1 MKVLITGASGLV
13 GGKLI
18 SALEP
23 KGFEIYRLSRSVPGA
38 ETDIQWD
45 PFDGFSSK
53 EAAKLEGMD
62 VVVHLAGENVAG
74 GSWTEERKKR
84 IRDSRVKGTKTLVTA
99 LAAAETPPK
108 IFIAASAIGYYGNR
122 GNEIVTEESDPGK
135 GFLAEVSV
143 DWEAESLKARRF
155 ASRVVIP
162 RIGIVLSKDGGALE
176 KMLTPFS
183 YGLGGTV
190 GSGEQWMSWI
200 AIDDLISILQYVIEH
215 DDFEGVFNATSPN
228 PVQNKDFTA
237 ALAAAVSRPA
247 FIPIPGFGVKLI
259 FGEMGETLL
268 LEGCRVIPRRLE
280 QIGFKFELPNLEDA
294 LRHVIQE

>member
-13 GGKLI
+13 GGRLI

-23 KGFEIYRLSRSVPGA
+23 KGWEIYRLSRSAPESA
-38 ETDIQWD
+38 TDIQWD
-45 PFDGFSSK
+45 PYEGFSSG
-53 EAAKLEGMD
+53 EAAKLDGMD
-62 VVVHLAGENVAG
+62 LVIHLAGENVAG

-84 IRDSRVKGTKTLVTA
+84 IRDSRVKGTKTLVSA
-99 LAAAETPPK
+99 LAALENPPGV
-108 IFIAASAIGYYGNR
+108 FVSASAIGYYGNR
-122 GNEIVTEESDPGK
+122 GNEIVTEDSDPGK

-143 DWEAESLKARRF
+143 DWETESAKAGKF

-162 RIGIVLSKDGGALE
+162 RIGLVLSKDGGALE

-200 AIDDLISILQYVIEH
+200 AIDDLISVFLHVIES

-268 LEGCRVIPRRLE
+268 LEGCRVIPRKLE
-280 QIGFKFELPNLEDA
+280 QVGFKFRFPKLEDA
-294 LRHVIQE
+294 LRHVIDD